1 MNLNLLEEAI
11 SNFDSEL
18 ECLQNKNSEDSTRE
32 RARALGNLGDCYDSL
47 GDYCESVKFHEQ
59 FLSLSL
65 RTGVTKDQNKA
76 YKGLGLA
83 YKNLGNLQEALVI
96 LILIVFFVNCTY
108 RTEYSV
114 HCTDRTEYSA
124 HCTVHVFTV
133 FFTHSVFG
141 IV

>member
-1 MNLNLLEEAI
+1 MFRMNLNLLEEAI
-11 SNFDSEL
+11 SNFDCEL

-65 RTGVTKDQNKA
+65 RTGVAKDQNKA

-96 LILIVFFVNCTY
+96 LILIVFL
-108 RTEYSV
+108 
-114 HCTDRTEYSA
+114 
-124 HCTVHVFTV
+124 
-133 FFTHSVFG
+133 
-141 IV
+141 